1 VSVGS
6 ELKVL
11 KKASSMKGNNKGSGV
26 PINDAITEVFRFF
39 IKRARTT
46 TVKRR
51 VAYVLFSMVSW
62 EILFL
67 SMHPHHEIGLLEI
80 GEAGFVCLLG
90 VILHFTDAHR
100 HFISLSNYLHEH
112 VELGGFDRFQY
123 IVADVITQISSRVRK
138 IQTGMLS
145 HNMLM
150 FLLGISLL
158 MFLLFLGQ

>member
-1 VSVGS
+1 M
-6 ELKVL
+6 L
-11 KKASSMKGNNKGSGV
+11 KKASSTKVNNKGTGV
-26 PINDAITEVFRFF
+26 PINDAITEVFQFF
-39 IKRARTT
+39 IKRLRVV

-51 VAYVLFSMVSW
+51 VAYVLFIMVCW

-67 SMHPHHEIGLLEI
+67 SMHPHYEIGLLEV

-90 VILHFTDAHR
+90 VVLYFTDVHQY
-100 HFISLSNYLHEH
+100 FMSLSNYLHEH

-123 IVADVITQISSRVRK
+123 ILADVITQISSRVRK

-145 HNMLM
+145 YNMVM
-150 FLLGISLL
+150 SLLGMSLL

>member
-1 VSVGS
+1 
-6 ELKVL
+6 VL
-11 KKASSMKGNNKGSGV
+11 KKASSMKVNNKGSGV

-51 VAYVLFSMVSW
+51 VAYVLFIMVSW

-67 SMHPHHEIGLLEI
+67 SMHPHYEIGLLEI
-80 GEAGFVCLLG
+80 GEAVFVCLLG
-90 VILHFTDAHR
+90 VILHFTDVHR
-100 HFISLSNYLHEH
+100 HFRSLFNSLYEH

-123 IVADVITQISSRVRK
+123 ILADVVTQISSRVRK
-138 IQTGMLS
+138 MQTGVLS

-150 FLLGISLL
+150 FLLGMSLL
-158 MFLLFLGQ
+158 MFLLFLG